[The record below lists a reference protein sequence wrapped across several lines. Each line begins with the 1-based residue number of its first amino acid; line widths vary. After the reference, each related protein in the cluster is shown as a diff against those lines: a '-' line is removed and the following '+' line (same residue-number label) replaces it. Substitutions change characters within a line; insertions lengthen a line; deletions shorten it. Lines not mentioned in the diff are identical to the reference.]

1 MLTSQSSRD
10 WKLSSNF
17 KKNKIGGLTKQPPRA
32 YNKVTNKK
40 GDTKMNE
47 ILKEMQ
53 KWGASTIELLREA
66 GLTEEEVAEAL
77 ADE

>member
-1 MLTSQSSRD
+1 
-10 WKLSSNF
+10 
-17 KKNKIGGLTKQPPRA
+17 
-32 YNKVTNKK
+32 
-40 GDTKMNE
+40 MNE

-53 KWGASTIELLREA
+53 AWGASTIELLREA